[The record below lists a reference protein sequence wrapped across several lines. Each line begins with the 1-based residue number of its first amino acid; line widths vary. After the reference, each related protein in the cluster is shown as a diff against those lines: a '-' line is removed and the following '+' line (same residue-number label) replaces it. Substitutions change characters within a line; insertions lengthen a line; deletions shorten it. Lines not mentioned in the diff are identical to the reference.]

1 MSGANDWRT
10 AVTHADWLAEH
21 HSRWQTSREL
31 LVEAARHAGFDAIE
45 IERIVVG
52 QANEVYA
59 LTAGTGE
66 EFIVRMAHRRDPKF
80 ASEAAAIARV
90 REAGVPAPEVVLL
103 WVPEREGAPTAVLIE
118 RRLPGEMLRDLWR
131 REPSTRCADE
141 LGEVLARIHDI
152 AVDGFGNL
160 SPSLQGTH
168 SSYGEWFIDLWVT
181 DQLPSVLAAVEDNP
195 AATAAVREAERRIT
209 SARQLLDHVECRL
222 AHGDLSPTNV
232 LVLDGR
238 ISGIVDWEAVK
249 GAPRSNDI
257 AWWSTFVPDAIT
269 DAMLGGY
276 QSHAGSV
283 GDLVELVRL
292 SRLRI
297 VTALLAYT
305 RKVGDQESFQFA
317 IDRLQTALR
326 D

>member
-1 MSGANDWRT
+1 MG
-10 AVTHADWLAEH
+10 HADWLVEH
-21 HSRWQTSREL
+21 HSRWQTNSEFL
-31 LVEAARHAGFDAIE
+31 AEAARLAGFDPVE

-59 LTAGTGE
+59 LTAANGE
-66 EFIVRMAHRRDPKF
+66 ELIVRMAHRRDPKF
-80 ASEAAAIARV
+80 ASEAAAIERV
-90 REAGVPAPEVVLL
+90 REAGVPAPEVLLL
-103 WVPEREGAPTAVLIE
+103 WTPEREGAPTAVLVE

-168 SSYGEWFIDLWVT
+168 SSYSEWFIDLWIS
-181 DQLPSVLAAVEDNP
+181 DHLPSALSAVENNSS
-195 AATAAVREAERRIT
+195 ATTAVREAERQIRA
-209 SARQLLDHVECRL
+209 ARHLLDNVEPRL
-222 AHGDLSPTNV
+222 AHGDVSPTNV
-232 LVLDGR
+232 LALDGR
-238 ISGIVDWEAVK
+238 ITGIVDWEAVK

-257 AWWSTFVPDAIT
+257 AWWSTFVPDAIV
-269 DAMLGGY
+269 DALLRGY
-276 QSHAGSV
+276 QAHAGSV
-283 GDLVELVRL
+283 DELVELIRL

-297 VTALLAYT
+297 LAGLLAYT
-305 RKVGDQESFQFA
+305 RAVGDQESFRFA
-317 IDRLQTALR
+317 IDRLKSALR